1 MNYVVSNFEKVKKII
16 GNNVNIIAVSKTFK
30 YDHIK
35 PLIEYGHRHFG
46 ENKVQEAQ
54 HKWLDIKNVLLDL
67 KLQIIGKLQTNKA
80 RQAVDLF
87 DYIHSVDSPKL
98 AALLSKHESNLKKKR
113 KYFIQ
118 INLGHEKQKSGILID
133 ELKNFFDHCTKVLN
147 LEIIGLITIPPNDG
161 NEAKYFRTL
170 MNLNKSLGLKELSMG
185 MSVDFIEAIKHNATF
200 VRIGSAIFGKRI

>member
-16 GNNVNIIAVSKTFK
+16 GNNVNIIAVSKSFK

-54 HKWLDIKNVLLDL
+54 HKWLDIKNELLDL
-67 KLQIIGKLQTNKA
+67 KLHMIGKLQSNKA
-80 RQAVDLF
+80 KQAVELF

-98 AALLSKHESNLKKKR
+98 AALLSKYESILKKKR

-118 INLGHEKQKSGILID
+118 INLGNEKQKSGILID
-133 ELKNFFDHCTKVLN
+133 VLENFLDHCTKVLK
-147 LEIIGLITIPPNDG
+147 LEIIGLMTIPPNDG
-161 NEAKYFRTL
+161 NGAKYFRIL
-170 MNLNKSLGLKELSMG
+170 SNLNRSLGLQELSMG
-185 MSVDFIEAIKHNATF
+185 MSEDFKEAINHNATF
-200 VRIGSAIFGKRI
+200 VRIGSAIFGQRI

>member
-16 GNNVNIIAVSKTFK
+16 GNNVNIIAVSKSFK

-35 PLIEYGHRHFG
+35 PLVEYGHRHFG

-54 HKWLDIKNVLLDL
+54 HKWFDIKNELIDL
-67 KLQIIGKLQTNKA
+67 KLHMIGKLQSNKA
-80 RQAVDLF
+80 KQAVDLF

-98 AALLSKHESNLKKKR
+98 AALLSKYELTLKKKR

-118 INLGHEKQKSGILID
+118 INLGSEKQKSGILID
-133 ELKNFFDHCTKVLN
+133 ELENFFDHCIKVLN
-147 LEIIGLITIPPNDG
+147 LEIIGLMAIPPNDG
-161 NEAKYFRTL
+161 NEAKYFRIL
-170 MNLNKSLGLKELSMG
+170 MNLNRSLGLQELSMG
-185 MSVDFIEAIKHNATF
+185 MSGDFKEAIKYNATF

>member
-16 GNNVNIIAVSKTFK
+16 GNNVNIIAVSKSFK

-54 HKWLDIKNVLLDL
+54 HKWLDIKNELLDL
-67 KLQIIGKLQTNKA
+67 KLHMIGKLQSNKA
-80 RQAVDLF
+80 KQAVELF

-98 AALLSKHESNLKKKR
+98 AALLSKYESILKKKR

-118 INLGHEKQKSGILID
+118 INLGNEKQKSGILID
-133 ELKNFFDHCTKVLN
+133 VLENFLDHCTKVLN
-147 LEIIGLITIPPNDG
+147 LEIIGLMTIPPNDG
-161 NEAKYFRTL
+161 NGAKYFRIL
-170 MNLNKSLGLKELSMG
+170 SNLNRSLGLQELSMG
-185 MSVDFIEAIKHNATF
+185 MSEDFKEAINHNATF
-200 VRIGSAIFGKRI
+200 VRIGSAIFGQRI

>member
-16 GNNVNIIAVSKTFK
+16 GNNVNIIAVSKSFK

-54 HKWLDIKNVLLDL
+54 HKWLDIKNELLDL
-67 KLQIIGKLQTNKA
+67 KLHMIGKLQSNKA
-80 RQAVDLF
+80 KQAVELF

-98 AALLSKHESNLKKKR
+98 AALLSKYESILKKKR

-118 INLGHEKQKSGILID
+118 INLGNEKQKSGILID
-133 ELKNFFDHCTKVLN
+133 VLENFLDHCTKVLK
-147 LEIIGLITIPPNDG
+147 LEIIGLMTIPPNDG
-161 NEAKYFRTL
+161 NGAKYFRIL
-170 MNLNKSLGLKELSMG
+170 SNLNRSLWLQELSMG
-185 MSVDFIEAIKHNATF
+185 MSEDFKEAINHNATF
-200 VRIGSAIFGKRI
+200 VRIGSAIFGQRI